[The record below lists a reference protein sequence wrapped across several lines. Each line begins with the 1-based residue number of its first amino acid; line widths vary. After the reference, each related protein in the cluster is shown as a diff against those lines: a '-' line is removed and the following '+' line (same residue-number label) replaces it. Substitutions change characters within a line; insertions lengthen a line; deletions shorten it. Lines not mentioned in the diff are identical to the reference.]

1 MAVHI
6 TEQNFEDE
14 VLKSELPV
22 MVDFGATWC
31 GPCRMIAPFMD
42 QLSDEYAGKAKVAK
56 VDVDECGNIAAQF
69 GIRNVPTVLFF
80 KNGAVV
86 EKHVGGAPKAVFE
99 EKLKKFI

>member
-6 TEQNFEDE
+6 TEDNFEAE

-31 GPCRMIAPFMD
+31 GPCRMIAPYME
-42 QLSDEYAGKAKVAK
+42 QLSDEYAGKAVVAK
-56 VDVDECGNIAAQF
+56 VDVDECPGISAKY

-80 KNGAVV
+80 KNGEVA
-86 EKHVGGAPKAVFE
+86 EKHVGGAAKAVFE
-99 EKLKKFI
+99 DNLKKFI

>member
-6 TEQNFEDE
+6 TEQNFEEE

-31 GPCRMIAPFMD
+31 GPCRMIAPYMD
-42 QLSDEYAGKAKVAK
+42 QISDEYAGKAKVAK
-56 VDVDECGNIAAQF
+56 VDVDECPGISAKY

-80 KNGAVV
+80 KDGEVA

-99 EKLKKFI
+99 DKLKKFI